1 MKSLLKWLIFSL
13 TIGVL
18 SSCTINDSN
27 IPREYSTPPFG
38 PPPPDNPQPP
48 NLPPNTDPAIQ
59 GRGNDFPYNLIPDTI
74 SALTCSRN
82 VILGNKFFTLTTGAY
97 YAHGL
102 QLAEDFKINND
113 ITQNTPPQQVRQL
126 IERSSFKQARAR
138 LAFHDES
145 DLNTAMGSESRPVQ
159 DWLPPFHNPT
169 TLDLLSQLRS
179 VFTSRSL
186 SNTRVQ
192 NSGRFKANLPITGG
206 QLIQWA
212 SSMGEGSQGNIL
224 LTLTY
229 SLNGGRTSIY
239 SSEDRPY
246 GRGYKLEFEDPYKAD
261 YLIQIKE
268 ENLSTTKREG
278 YWECPER
285 LQFMVLR
292 STSPQANHFN
302 REFERYEPSLP
313 KNLLQEGYCRTG
325 RALTRIERD
334 FFNKEFGTD
343 QLNQLPFEVGNTIVF
358 RENSTQGINTGWPC
372 IKLKSP
378 GCYDTRN
385 YFRLEFD
392 PQKLDNC
399 KRFHQIDYFHHSNE
413 EVYEICP
420 AFLSV
425 CYRFDNDR

>member
-18 SSCTINDSN
+18 SSCIINDTN
-27 IPREYSTPPFG
+27 IPREESTSTGNPTPP
-38 PPPPDNPQPP
+38 NV
-48 NLPPNTDPAIQ
+48 PPNTNPVIQ

-74 SALTCSRN
+74 SALTCSRD
-82 VILGNKFFTLTTGAY
+82 VIIGNKFFTLNTGAY

-102 QLAEDFKINND
+102 QLTEDFKTNNN
-113 ITQNTPPQQVRQL
+113 ITQNTPPQKVLQL
-126 IERSSFKQARAR
+126 IERSPFKKARAR

-145 DLNTAMGSESRPVQ
+145 NLNTAMKSENRILQ
-159 DWLPPFHNPT
+159 DWFPPLNNPT
-169 TLDLLSQLRS
+169 TLNLLSQLRS
-179 VFTSRSL
+179 VFTSRSP

-192 NSGRFKANLPITGG
+192 NSGTFKANLPISGG

-229 SLNGGRTSIY
+229 SFDGKTAIY
-239 SSEDRPY
+239 SSKNRPY
-246 GRGYKLEFEDPYKAD
+246 GRGYKLIFEDPYKAD

-268 ENLSTTKREG
+268 ENLSATKREG

-292 STSPQANHFN
+292 STSSQANPFN
-302 REFERYEPSLP
+302 REFERYSHSLP

-334 FFNKEFGTD
+334 FFNKEFGTN

-378 GCYDTRN
+378 GCYGTQN